1 MCEKLFI
8 QNDDH
13 PKRML
18 KQILSINVGIRER
31 YSYSCLR
38 NEMSN
43 KLGVLSF
50 VFARK
55 TQQEKQLRISPGFF
69 GPKKTQI
76 SRSRW
81 MSFWCSCQSWYLW
94 PLLYEAF
101 FYGGDFGMAT
111 CKVRFPF
118 FFLWVGGFFSVP
130 VGNGGMVEF
139 EFQNY
144 FFCRKCWSCN
154 IFW

>member
-1 MCEKLFI
+1 MLPTKFYQNQIFFPLESWITVMCEKLFI
-8 QNDDH
+8 QNDDL

-31 YSYSCLR
+31 YSYSCLK
-38 NEMSN
+38 NEM
-43 KLGVLSF
+43 
-50 VFARK
+50 RK
-55 TQQEKQLRISPGFF
+55 TSWGLFLLFRTTKRRKKQQLRHPPGF
-69 GPKKTQI
+69 GPN

-118 FFLWVGGFFSVP
+118 FFVGWRFF
-130 VGNGGMVEF
+130 
-139 EFQNY
+139 
-144 FFCRKCWSCN
+144 RKCL
-154 IFW
+154 